1 MSRTEAAVAGGT
13 ARRTRA
19 LAVPLAGLGA
29 ALFLPALLAGLPLAG
44 QRALIVTLIT
54 ILLWTGELLA
64 PGVTALLSVTLLAL
78 SGATGSLREALQG
91 FANPVPFFLI
101 GVLTMGV
108 AVVRSGLAE
117 RLARTILE
125 RARGRSLTVYLQ
137 LVLSFPVLTFLL
149 PSATTRSG
157 ILIHIYDELFTL
169 AGVPRGA
176 DIAKAVMLALSSI
189 NRLASTAL
197 LTGGITPVMSA
208 AIIASNLGDRHGFAG
223 AVGTSGGLGAIAEPP
238 ITWTGWL
245 ALMGVPYW
253 MILVL
258 GGVLTYALYRRG
270 FTRDLPAPAQAP
282 PRPFSSAEW
291 RTIAVILGASVLWLT
306 DAVHHL
312 DPALPALLA
321 FAALLTP
328 GFGPL
333 GWSDL
338 ERGVGWANFFVI
350 AVSISLAQALGASG
364 AAAWLGRLL
373 VSGLPALG
381 GRPLGTIVLLM
392 VGATALRAVIPNI
405 SGFLALALPIAISV
419 GREAGLNPLVCALVV
434 MMTGDAVIYYPAQS
448 PSALVIYERGH
459 VSAGEFL
466 RFGLWM
472 TLVGWL
478 AILAVALPWWALI
491 GEPLRMR

>member
-1 MSRTEAAVAGGT
+1 VSRTT
-13 ARRTRA
+13 AA
-19 LAVPLAGLGA
+19 LARGHASRGVALPVTLVALGA
-29 ALFLPALLAGLPLAG
+29 AFFLPPLADGLPLAG
-44 QRALIVTLIT
+44 QRALLVTLVAIV
-54 ILLWTGELLA
+54 LWTTEALE
-64 PGVTALLSVTLLAL
+64 PGVTALLSVALLAL
-78 SGATGSLREALQG
+78 TGSGMRGALQG
-91 FANPVPFFLI
+91 FASPVPYFLV

-117 RLARTILE
+117 RLARAILA
-125 RARGRSLTVYLQ
+125 RARGRSRTVYLQ
-137 LVLSFPVLTFLL
+137 LVLAFPVLTFVL

-176 DIAKAVMLALSSI
+176 EIAKAVMLALSSI

-208 AIIASNLGDRHGFAG
+208 AIIVGLLGE
-223 AVGTSGGLGAIAEPP
+223 GGSLS
-238 ITWTGWL
+238 WTGWL
-245 ALMGVPYW
+245 VLMGVPYYVLL
-253 MILVL
+253 IL
-258 GGVLTYALYRRG
+258 GGLLTYALYRRG
-270 FTRDLPAPAQAP
+270 FTQDLPAPASAP
-282 PRPFSSAEW
+282 SRPLSGAEW
-291 RTIAVILGASVLWLT
+291 RTVAVILAASALWLT

-328 GFGPL
+328 RFGPL
-333 GWSDL
+333 AWGDL

-350 AVSISLAQALGASG
+350 AASISLAQALGASG
-364 AAAWLGRLL
+364 AAGWLGRLL
-373 VSGLPALG
+373 VGGLPALG
-381 GRPLGTIVLLM
+381 GSPLGTIVLLM
-392 VGATALRAVIPNI
+392 CGATLLRAIVTNI

-472 TLVGWL
+472 TLVGWI
-478 AILAVALPWWALI
+478 AILAVALPWWSAI
-491 GEPLRMR
+491 GEPLAR